1 MESKPPSDPDRTLP
15 PFDATKTVPPFDP
28 EKTNPHIELPPSEV
42 RAGDVPDNPLEA
54 LVPDVDE
61 RVKALEEKIRLL
73 NAYIAGK
80 TYEYGGI
87 KLNRPKFTL
96 DLELTGEDENG
107 VQFVIPK
114 DEVHLFLDKLDE

>member
-1 MESKPPSDPDRTLP
+1 M
-15 PFDATKTVPPFDP
+15 PPFDP
-28 EKTNPHIELPPSEV
+28 DKTNPNIELPPSTV
-42 RAGDVPDNPLEA
+42 RPEDLPENPLEA

-61 RVKALEEKIRLL
+61 RVKALEDKIRLL

-87 KLNRPKFTL
+87 KLNRPRFTL

-114 DEVHLFLDKLDE
+114 DQVHLFLDSIE